1 MIRVLELFGGYGSQ
15 ALALENL
22 GIEFKSDLCDID
34 KYAIQ
39 AYNQIHGETFNY
51 GDICSIDETKLPYY
65 DLITYSSPCQDFSQ
79 AGKQAGGEK
88 GSGTRS
94 SLLWECER
102 IIRAVKP
109 KYLLMENVK
118 ALTSKKFMPLFAKW
132 LRTLE
137 DMGYKNWWKVL
148 NAKDYGVPQ
157 NRERVF
163 VVSILGGG
171 NYQFPDPM
179 PLTKRL
185 KDVLEQNV
193 DEKYYINKPFNTYP
207 DGTSRTIKAQY
218 YKNSTSNFERTD
230 SFGATGVL
238 EPVCCASRGRNP
250 DNPSD
255 RTTGSPTEQIIEIN
269 TNGTTNTITTVQK
282 DNYVIEPKVETHII
296 PQTVSVRKYDVDI
309 RKLQAILRMQ
319 KETLGLTNKQ
329 ISEKLNKPLTN
340 VEHWFRTD
348 DGFSIPEKDVWFS
361 LKELLNIGTNE
372 FDDSITT
379 FEEKENVF
387 EKANRCYGVGGV
399 SPTLTATS
407 SDEKIIE
414 PKVMQEPMNLYPNSG
429 NPQAGRVYNTQG
441 ISPAMDTCQG
451 GGLEPKITEV
461 IGSTQKNAFHGDG
474 TISPSLTSAMG
485 MGGGQ
490 IPMCKYENFRIRKLT
505 PRECWRLMGVKDEQ
519 FDKLHDISNSQLYK
533 MAGNSIVVDVLIGIF
548 KNMFMPEEQEQK
560 GQLELF

>member
-1 MIRVLELFGGYGSQ
+1 MRVLELFGGYGSQ

-22 GIEFKSDLCDID
+22 GIYFKSDLCEID

-65 DLITYSSPCQDFSQ
+65 DLITYSSPCQDFSV

-118 ALTSKKFMPLFAKW
+118 ALTSKKFMPLFANW

-137 DMGYKNWWKVL
+137 ELGYKNWWKVL

-171 NYQFPDPM
+171 QYQFPEPI

-193 DEKYYINKPFNTYP
+193 DEKYYISSKLLERLPYQLKL
-207 DGTSRTIKAQY
+207 GTSTLDAEIVGTQCASQY
-218 YKNSTSNFERTD
+218 SNYN
-230 SFGATGVL
+230 GAFVS
-238 EPVCCASRGRNP
+238 EPVACASRGRNP

-255 RTTGSPTEQIIEIN
+255 RTTGSPTEQRLEIN

-282 DNYVIEPKVETHII
+282 DNYVV
-296 PQTVSVRKYDVDI
+296 
-309 RKLQAILRMQ
+309 
-319 KETLGLTNKQ
+319 
-329 ISEKLNKPLTN
+329 
-340 VEHWFRTD
+340 
-348 DGFSIPEKDVWFS
+348 
-361 LKELLNIGTNE
+361 
-372 FDDSITT
+372 
-379 FEEKENVF
+379 
-387 EKANRCYGVGGV
+387 
-399 SPTLTATS
+399 
-407 SDEKIIE
+407 E

-429 NPQAGRVYNTQG
+429 NPQAGRIYNTQG

-451 GGLEPKITEV
+451 GNRMPKIV
-461 IGSTQKNAFHGDG
+461 DDIY
-474 TISPSLTSAMG
+474 PSRE
-485 MGGGQ
+485 
-490 IPMCKYENFRIRKLT
+490 PRVYENTCPTLRTHHAGDLKVMDYRIRKLT
-505 PRECWRLMGVKDEQ
+505 PRECWRLMG
-519 FDKLHDISNSQLYK
+519 FDDADFEKAEKVNSNTQLYK
-533 MAGNSIVVDVLIGIF
+533 QAGNSIVVNVLEAIL
-548 KNMFMPEEQEQK
+548 K
-560 GQLELF
+560 ELL

>member
-1 MIRVLELFGGYGSQ
+1 MKMGERMRILELFGGYGSQ

-22 GIEFKSDLCDID
+22 GIDFKSDLCDND
-34 KYAIQ
+34 KYAEK

-51 GDICSIDETKLPYY
+51 GDICTIDETKLPYY
-65 DLITYSSPCQDFSQ
+65 DMITYSSPCQDFSQ

-132 LRTLE
+132 LNTLE
-137 DMGYKNWWKVL
+137 ELGYKNWWKVL

-171 NYQFPDPM
+171 QYQFPEPI

-193 DEKYYINKPFNTYP
+193 DEKYYINNK
-207 DGTSRTIKAQY
+207 S
-218 YKNSTSNFERTD
+218 FEKTNIQ
-230 SFGATGVL
+230 

-250 DNPSD
+250 DNHSD
-255 RTTGSPTEQIIEIN
+255 RTTGSPTEQRIEIN
-269 TNGTTNTITTVQK
+269 TNGTTNTITTVQN
-282 DNYVIEPKVETHII
+282 DNYVIVPEAT
-296 PQTVSVRKYDVDI
+296 
-309 RKLQAILRMQ
+309 
-319 KETLGLTNKQ
+319 KQ
-329 ISEKLNKPLTN
+329 GYAKAYE
-340 VEHWFRTD
+340 
-348 DGFSIPEKDVWFS
+348 G
-361 LKELLNIGTNE
+361 
-372 FDDSITT
+372 DSINLEQPNSQTRRGR
-379 FEEKENVF
+379 VGHQM
-387 EKANRCYGVGGV
+387 AN
-399 SPTLTATS
+399 TLTCS
-407 SDEKIIE
+407 CNQGVVE

-451 GGLEPKITEV
+451 GNRMPKIKEYRFFEQAIQTAKEKEAKEGDT
-461 IGSTQKNAFHGDG
+461 IDAFNKRVNG
-474 TISPSLTSAMG
+474 TGISPTLTTRPEGFKTAILPVQG
-485 MGGGQ
+485 
-490 IPMCKYENFRIRKLT
+490 YRIRKLT
-505 PRECWRLMGVKDEQ
+505 PRECWRLMGVRDYQ
-519 FDKLHDISNSQLYK
+519 YDKLHDISNAQLYK
-533 MAGNSIVVDVLIGIF
+533 MAGNSIVVDVLMAIF
-548 KNMFMPEEQEQK
+548 KNMLIPEEKEQK
-560 GQLELF
+560 GQLQLL

>member
-1 MIRVLELFGGYGSQ
+1 MRALELFGGYGSQ

-22 GIEFKSDLCDID
+22 GIEFKSDLCEID

-65 DLITYSSPCQDFSQ
+65 DLITYSSPCQDFSV
-79 AGKQAGGEK
+79 AGKQAGGDK
-88 GSGTRS
+88 GTGTRS

-132 LRTLE
+132 LNTLE
-137 DMGYKNWWKVL
+137 ELGYKNWWKVL

-171 NYQFPDPM
+171 QYQFPEPI

-185 KDVLEQNV
+185 KDVLEKNV
-193 DEKYYINKPFNTYP
+193 DEKYYLSYEIVKRFRYKKVGQDVVGSTLGEECSNQGQRDFLYGVENKIGALTAM
-207 DGTSRTIKAQY
+207 D
-218 YKNSTSNFERTD
+218 YKRPKQI
-230 SFGATGVL
+230 L
-238 EPVCCASRGRNP
+238 EPVACASRGRNP

-255 RTTGSPTEQIIEIN
+255 RTTGSPTEQRIEIN

-282 DNYVIEPKVETHII
+282 DNYV
-296 PQTVSVRKYDVDI
+296 
-309 RKLQAILRMQ
+309 
-319 KETLGLTNKQ
+319 
-329 ISEKLNKPLTN
+329 
-340 VEHWFRTD
+340 
-348 DGFSIPEKDVWFS
+348 
-361 LKELLNIGTNE
+361 
-372 FDDSITT
+372 
-379 FEEKENVF
+379 
-387 EKANRCYGVGGV
+387 
-399 SPTLTATS
+399 
-407 SDEKIIE
+407 IE

-451 GGLEPKITEV
+451 GNRMPKITE
-461 IGSTQKNAFHGDG
+461 Q
-474 TISPSLTSAMG
+474 
-485 MGGGQ
+485 
-490 IPMCKYENFRIRKLT
+490 YRIRKLT
-505 PRECWRLMGVKDEQ
+505 PRECWRLQGVRDEQ
-519 FDKLHDISNSQLYK
+519 FNKLHDISNSQLYK
-533 MAGNSIVVDVLIGIF
+533 MAGNSIVVDVLMAIF
-548 KNMFMPEEQEQK
+548 KNLFMPTEQK
-560 GQLELF
+560 GQLELL

>member
-1 MIRVLELFGGYGSQ
+1 MRVLELFGGYGSQ

-22 GIEFKSDLCDID
+22 GIEFKSDLCEID

-39 AYNQIHGETFNY
+39 AYTQIHGETFNY

-118 ALTSKKFMPLFAKW
+118 ALTSKKFMPLFANW

-137 DMGYKNWWKVL
+137 ELGYKNWWKVL

-163 VVSILGGG
+163 VVSILGGR
-171 NYQFPDPM
+171 NYQFPDPI

-185 KDVLEQNV
+185 KDVLEPQV
-193 DEKYYINKPFNTYP
+193 DEKYYLSDKVLQNLKT
-207 DGTSRTIKAQY
+207 
-218 YKNSTSNFERTD
+218 
-230 SFGATGVL
+230 TGVV
-238 EPVCCASRGRNP
+238 EPIACASRGRNP

-255 RTTGSPTEQIIEIN
+255 RTTRSPTEQRIEIN

-282 DNYVIEPKVETHII
+282 DNYVIEPKVI
-296 PQTVSVRKYDVDI
+296 
-309 RKLQAILRMQ
+309 
-319 KETLGLTNKQ
+319 
-329 ISEKLNKPLTN
+329 
-340 VEHWFRTD
+340 
-348 DGFSIPEKDVWFS
+348 
-361 LKELLNIGTNE
+361 
-372 FDDSITT
+372 
-379 FEEKENVF
+379 
-387 EKANRCYGVGGV
+387 
-399 SPTLTATS
+399 
-407 SDEKIIE
+407 
-414 PKVMQEPMNLYPNSG
+414 QEPMNLYPNSG
-429 NPQAGRVYNTQG
+429 NPQAGRVYNTHG
-441 ISPAMDTCQG
+441 ISPTMDTCQG
-451 GGLEPKITEV
+451 GNRMPKIV
-461 IGSTQKNAFHGDG
+461 DDIYKNRDARFYDKTSPTLRSSHCGD
-474 TISPSLTSAMG
+474 L
-485 MGGGQ
+485 
-490 IPMCKYENFRIRKLT
+490 KVLDYRIRKLT

-533 MAGNSIVVDVLIGIF
+533 MAGNSIVVDVLMGIF
-548 KNMFMPEEQEQK
+548 KNMFEPTEQK
-560 GQLELF
+560 GQLELL

>member
-1 MIRVLELFGGYGSQ
+1 MRVLELFGGYGSQ

-22 GIEFKSDLCDID
+22 GIEFKSDLCEID

-109 KYLLMENVK
+109 KYMLMENVK
-118 ALTSKKFMPLFAKW
+118 ALTSKKFMPLFANW

-137 DMGYKNWWKVL
+137 ELGYKNWWKVL

-171 NYQFPDPM
+171 QYQFPKPI

-185 KDVLEQNV
+185 KDVLEPQV
-193 DEKYYINKPFNTYP
+193 DEKYYLSDKICERFHYKKVGQDVVGSTLGEECTRKGQRDLVY
-207 DGTSRTIKAQY
+207 GTEHKIGALSATD
-218 YKNSTSNFERTD
+218 YKQPKQI
-230 SFGATGVL
+230 L
-238 EPVCCASRGRNP
+238 EPVACASRGRNP

-255 RTTGSPTEQIIEIN
+255 RTTGSPTEQRIEIN

-282 DNYVIEPKVETHII
+282 DNYVIEPKV
-296 PQTVSVRKYDVDI
+296 
-309 RKLQAILRMQ
+309 
-319 KETLGLTNKQ
+319 
-329 ISEKLNKPLTN
+329 
-340 VEHWFRTD
+340 
-348 DGFSIPEKDVWFS
+348 
-361 LKELLNIGTNE
+361 
-372 FDDSITT
+372 
-379 FEEKENVF
+379 
-387 EKANRCYGVGGV
+387 
-399 SPTLTATS
+399 
-407 SDEKIIE
+407 
-414 PKVMQEPMNLYPNSG
+414 MQEPINLYPNSG

-451 GGLEPKITEV
+451 GNRMPKIV
-461 IGSTQKNAFHGDG
+461 DDIY
-474 TISPSLTSAMG
+474 PSRE
-485 MGGGQ
+485 
-490 IPMCKYENFRIRKLT
+490 PRVYENTCPTLRTHHAGDLKVMDYRIRKLT

-533 MAGNSIVVDVLIGIF
+533 MAGNSIVVDVLMGIF
-548 KNMFMPEEQEQK
+548 KNMFEPTEQK
-560 GQLELF
+560 GQLELL